1 MNFIEKDCSSKH
13 ALLAYSDSLR
23 AELFMHKNINIINC
37 QPGYINTNV
46 SINALTSA
54 GAANAQNDDDHR
66 KGFDPNYVG
75 QVVIDS
81 ILTKK
86 KEVMIA
92 VFLHRFAIWA
102 RFMLPNLFAWAMYIR
117 AKGTLAKN
125 FQ

>member
-1 MNFIEKDCSSKH
+1 
-13 ALLAYSDSLR
+13 
-23 AELFMHKNINIINC
+23 
-37 QPGYINTNV
+37 V

-54 GAANAQNDDDHR
+54 GIANAQNDDDHR

-86 KEVMIA
+86 KEVMIT
-92 VFLHRFAIWA
+92 VLLHRLAIWL
-102 RFMLPNLFAWAMYIR
+102 RFMFPNLFSWAMYIR